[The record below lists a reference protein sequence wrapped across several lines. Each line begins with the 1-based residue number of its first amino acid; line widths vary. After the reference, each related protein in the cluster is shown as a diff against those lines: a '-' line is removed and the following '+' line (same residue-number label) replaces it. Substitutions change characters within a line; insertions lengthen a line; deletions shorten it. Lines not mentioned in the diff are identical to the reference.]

1 MNDRMGDDV
10 PAADR
15 RDDTASTALSRRLFL
30 KGALYG
36 TVVEAFYP
44 VALLGRM
51 AGLAEAWAREIPSG
65 APHGGVLPRAAGH
78 VERVSAD
85 ESACA
90 SCGLCSLVCAAV
102 HGDAFGP
109 SCSGIGLR
117 REPFVCEYET
127 IVCLQCAAPEC
138 YYACE
143 TQGAFF
149 IDEMTGAR
157 AIDGDKC
164 VGCGRCVEA
173 CVFEISRIQL
183 DAERGAAFKCDLCS
197 GRPEGPACVEFCPRQ
212 ALRLVGEGDA

>member
-1 MNDRMGDDV
+1 MVDGAGDEIFAGDG
-10 PAADR
+10 
-15 RDDTASTALSRRLFL
+15 RDDSRATDLTRRLFL
-30 KGALYG
+30 KGALFG
-36 TVVEAFYP
+36 TVVETLLPIAVIESVFGSANAF
-44 VALLGRM
+44 
-51 AGLAEAWAREIPSG
+51 ARAIPSDS
-65 APHGGVLPRAAGH
+65 PEGGILPRAVGH
-78 VERVSAD
+78 VERVGAD

-117 REPFVCEYET
+117 REPFTCEYVSIT
-127 IVCLQCAAPEC
+127 CRQCDAPEC

-143 TQGAFF
+143 TEGAFY
-149 IDEMTGAR
+149 IDAATGAR
-157 AIDGDKC
+157 AIDRDKC

-183 DAERGAAFKCDLCS
+183 DADRGAAFKCDLCS

-212 ALRLVGEGDA
+212 ALRLVREEDG